1 MAYLDHYRRCDAH
14 DLTRFRPLAVDGV
27 RVGWVRLDLIDHLG
41 RFPEI
46 FRITDAGVALAPDI
60 TGFDARTS
68 AFDHVVGRLAEA
80 GVVPHPR
87 GERYA
92 VTTGWGQPAQ
102 FSVDRAHVPV
112 FGVRAYGVHVNGL
125 VRTRNG
131 IALWIGRR
139 ATDRP
144 IASGKLDNMVAGGMP
159 IGIGLFE
166 NLLKEAKEE
175 ADLPAELAGRA
186 QAVGALGYRMEVAD
200 GLRDDVLFLYD
211 LELPADFVPHNT
223 DGEVEAFAL
232 MPLDDVCRRVR
243 DSDDFKFNVALVLID
258 FMIRHGAITADDPDY
273 LTLVGGRWRLE
284 I

>member
-1 MAYLDHYRRCDAH
+1 MAYLNHYRRCHAH
-14 DLTRFRPLAVDGV
+14 DLTRFRPLTVDGV
-27 RVGWVRLDLIDHLG
+27 RVGWVRLDLLDHLG
-41 RFPEI
+41 RFPDI
-46 FRITDAGVALAPDI
+46 FRITDAGVALAPEI
-60 TGFDARTS
+60 AGFDARTN
-68 AFDHVVGRLAEA
+68 AFDHVAGRLADA
-80 GVVPHPR
+80 GVVPHSR

-92 VTTGWGQPAQ
+92 VTTGWGQPAL

-112 FGVRAYGVHVNGL
+112 FGVRAYGVHLNGL
-125 VRTRNG
+125 VRTQDG

-159 IGIGLFE
+159 IGIGLFD

-175 ADLPAELAGRA
+175 ADLPAELAARSH
-186 QAVGALGYRMEVAD
+186 AVGALGYRMEVAD

-223 DGEVEAFAL
+223 DGEVEAFSL
-232 MPLDDVCRRVR
+232 MPLGEVRQRVR
-243 DSDDFKFNVALVLID
+243 DTDDFKFNVALVLID

-273 LTLVGGRWRLE
+273 LALVGGRWRLE